1 MSYFSQFSITFSN
14 IDPRMSNSRI
24 VPHAVDSLDEIAHLL
39 LKTIVQIRIDLVI
52 DCSLVKQ
59 GLEQRASVMKSH
71 CFLEQIE
78 SPNALGR

>member
-39 LKTIVQIRIDLVI
+39 LKTIVQIRIDLLI
-52 DCSLVKQ
+52 
-59 GLEQRASVMKSH
+59 
-71 CFLEQIE
+71 
-78 SPNALGR
+78 